1 MKTILWIILALFLI
15 HQIDDFF
22 NVPTFFRIF
31 TSAIM
36 FLVGYFVYKK
46 YIPENWK

>member
-22 NVPTFFRIF
+22 NIPTFFRIF
-31 TSAIM
+31 TSMIM
-36 FLVGYFVYKK
+36 FYGGYKIYTN